1 MAAFLEWQ
9 QKKAVEHAATS
20 RDKPRRK
27 KASRARML
35 PPPLPP
41 PPPELCIARRTLAI
55 SRDEEG
61 RGTELESL
69 RAGTRVRVLERK
81 TLADGTERARV
92 SFEAQQ
98 AALGWVTSRAVGE
111 RLAALLKVAEP
122 VLGGPPP
129 PCSPEI
135 AAWLASLAGGKH
147 ERFGEEQAWAAALGN
162 SMTFRVLR
170 MKQTE
175 TAHEGAYIDHFA
187 EGTYEC
193 AGCRSVLYASSHK
206 FASKC
211 GWPSFSDNVPG
222 ALERLPGR
230 QPGRQVEIMCSSCG
244 GHIGHVFS
252 GPYHPPPKCERH
264 CVNSAS
270 LVFVSLDPRADRLT
284 AEVDAP
290 PSSCGDPTAAR
301 VAPDAAR
308 GPDAARVT
316 DVAPVGATG
325 AAAEEAIDG
334 WLCA

>member
-9 QKKAVEHAATS
+9 QTKAVEHAATS

-35 PPPLPP
+35 
-41 PPPELCIARRTLAI
+41 
-55 SRDEEG
+55 
-61 RGTELESL
+61 
-69 RAGTRVRVLERK
+69 
-81 TLADGTERARV
+81 
-92 SFEAQQ
+92 
-98 AALGWVTSRAVGE
+98 
-111 RLAALLKVAEP
+111 
-122 VLGGPPP
+122 PPP